1 MSNLRLQKRLS
12 AAVLKCGKGKIW
24 LDPNEVNEIS
34 NANSRQNIRR
44 LVKDGLI
51 IRKPGKV
58 HSRFRARK
66 PWRRDVRVV
75 TWDLV
80 SVAVQEMPECLRRSF
95 GSDKIDKHLYHDLYL
110 KAKGNAFKNKRNL
123 MEYIFKKKSEN
134 TRSKQLA
141 EQAEARRNKNKE
153 TRKRREERLI
163 IKRKEL
169 LHKISES
176 EKDPKKDDK

>member
-1 MSNLRLQKRLS
+1 MVRVTMKRLS

-58 HSRFRARK
+58 HSDSVPATLEARRK
-66 PWRRDVRVV
+66 GR
-75 TWDLV
+75 TWDSV

-95 GSDKIDKHLYHDLYL
+95 AQTYASQGY
-110 KAKGNAFKNKRNL
+110 AFKNKRNL

-134 TRSKQLA
+134 TRSKTTC
-141 EQAEARRNKNKE
+141 RTSRG
-153 TRKRREERLI
+153 
-163 IKRKEL
+163 
-169 LHKISES
+169 SS
-176 EKDPKKDDK
+176 